1 MTRVDG
7 DAADPAPEALSPV
20 ERVLRLFTEVRPGE
34 GQTALCLFAGV
45 FLLLCAYYL
54 IKPLREGWIAVS
66 GVGHLSKMEV
76 KAYTSFA
83 QAVLLLFAVRAYAP
97 LVDRWRRIDLLSRV
111 MAICMVT
118 IIVFWFLQPD
128 FFISNLPAT
137 GIIFYLWVGM
147 FGVFVVAQFWAFV
160 ADLYSDPQGRRLIP
174 LVAIG
179 ATSGATAGSW
189 FTETLVASK
198 VVPME
203 ELLLIALIPLA
214 ASMWLARR
222 AESIGPIGRGSSAAA
237 APPPAA
243 PAASRR
249 GALSLIMRSRLLLAV
264 AFATLLLN
272 WINTNGENLLF
283 RVIQDVLADEARAQG
298 IDTPSAL
305 LAFTRAETSAFY
317 GSFYFWVNLSALV
330 LQCFVASRLLKYG
343 GFGVMLLF
351 APSVALITYS
361 AMAWVPILAVVKAMK
376 VVDNATDY
384 SINNTARNV
393 LWLPVAAITKLK
405 AKPAIDSF
413 FARAGDGFSALT
425 VLIGVQILA
434 LGTGG
439 FFAFTVALVVVW
451 FSLAVVVVREH
462 AKLVA
467 SKGEPPEGGAA
478 DVRAASSAAATATA
492 SGSV

>member
-1 MTRVDG
+1 
-7 DAADPAPEALSPV
+7 
-20 ERVLRLFTEVRPGE
+20 
-34 GQTALCLFAGV
+34 
-45 FLLLCAYYL
+45 
-54 IKPLREGWIAVS
+54 
-66 GVGHLSKMEV
+66 
-76 KAYTSFA
+76 
-83 QAVLLLFAVRAYAP
+83 
-97 LVDRWRRIDLLSRV
+97 
-111 MAICMVT
+111 
-118 IIVFWFLQPD
+118 
-128 FFISNLPAT
+128 
-137 GIIFYLWVGM
+137 
-147 FGVFVVAQFWAFV
+147 
-160 ADLYSDPQGRRLIP
+160 
-174 LVAIG
+174 
-179 ATSGATAGSW
+179 
-189 FTETLVASK
+189 
-198 VVPME
+198 
-203 ELLLIALIPLA
+203 
-214 ASMWLARR
+214 
-222 AESIGPIGRGSSAAA
+222 
-237 APPPAA
+237 
-243 PAASRR
+243 
-249 GALSLIMRSRLLLAV
+249 
-264 AFATLLLN
+264 
-272 WINTNGENLLF
+272 
-283 RVIQDVLADEARAQG
+283 VIQDVLADEARAQG

-467 SKGEPPEGGAA
+467 SQGEPPEGGVAE
-478 DVRAASSAAATATA
+478 VRTASSAAATATA
-492 SGSV
+492 GGRA